1 MRRCVTS
8 AIAGAVL
15 LALAPPAAAQEAPAS
30 LKEITTLASTHQ
42 GLPPVAERVP
52 QEPLVVDLTA
62 KGREPGVYGGDLNT
76 LIGRSKDKRLIN
88 VWGYAR
94 LVGYDENLE
103 LVPDILKDIEVEDGA
118 SFTLTLRKGHKWSDG
133 APFTS
138 EDLRYYWED
147 IVNNEELTPSG
158 LPPFLLVDGKPPVF
172 EVLDET
178 SVRYTWDAPNPIFL
192 PALAASRP
200 PFIYRPS
207 HYLKQFNPKYGDADA
222 IQKMADAAKV
232 RGWAPLHNLRDDM
245 YDGDN
250 IEIPSLQPWV
260 SSAGG
265 SDRRIIMVRNPY
277 FHRVTTTGD
286 QLPYIDRVVMTVV
299 DDSLIATKTQAGET
313 DLQAR
318 GLNFADIAVLKRGE
332 GNGYKTQ
339 LWPDAKANAI
349 ALYPNLTTADAT
361 WRGLLRDSRFRHALS
376 LALDRDLINRVL
388 FFGLATPSNN
398 YVLPESPLFKEADRT
413 IWAEFDIDR
422 ANALLDEMGLTE
434 RRDGIRLGP
443 DGRKLELIVET
454 AGENEIE
461 IDALELIRDM
471 WKEIGVG
478 LYSKPS
484 QRDVLRNRAFSG
496 ELVMSVWSGY
506 DNGIPTANM
515 SPEERVPVSTVF
527 LSGPAW
533 GAFHMS
539 AGESGEEAD
548 YPPAAKLF
556 EYYEDWRKAESEAE
570 QHAAWT
576 AILDLHAEETLS
588 IGTVAGVSQPVVVT
602 SRLHNVPEQAIFG
615 WDPGAHFGIYRMD
628 EFWIEAAR

>member
-1 MRRCVTS
+1 
-8 AIAGAVL
+8 
-15 LALAPPAAAQEAPAS
+15 
-30 LKEITTLASTHQ
+30 LKEIPTLANTHK
-42 GLPPVAERVP
+42 GLQPVAERVP
-52 QEPLVVDLTA
+52 QESLVVDLA
-62 KGREPGVYGGDLNT
+62 VKGREPGVHGGDLDT

-94 LVGYDENLE
+94 LVGYDQDLE
-103 LVPDILKDIEVEDGA
+103 LVPDLLKDIEVEDGA

-133 APFTS
+133 APFTA
-138 EDLRYYWED
+138 EDFRYWWED
-147 IVNNEELTPSG
+147 NANNEELAPSG
-158 LPPFLLVDGKPPVF
+158 PPPFMLVDGKPPVF
-172 EVLDET
+172 EILDEAT
-178 SVRYTWDAPNPIFL
+178 VRYTWDAPNPIFL

-207 HYLKQFNPKYGDADA
+207 HYLKTFNPKYGDPDA
-222 IQKMADAAKV
+222 IQAMADAARV
-232 RGWAPLHNLRDDM
+232 RNWAPLHNLRDDM

-250 IEIPSLQPWV
+250 IEIPSLQPWIT
-260 SSAGG
+260 SAGG
-265 SDRRIIMVRNPY
+265 SDRRVIMVRNPY

-299 DDSLIATKTQAGET
+299 DDGLIATKTQAGET

-332 GNGYKTQ
+332 AKGYQTR

-349 ALYPNLTTADAT
+349 ALYPNLTTTDAT
-361 WRGLLRDSRFRHALS
+361 WRELLRDARFRHALS
-376 LALDRDLINRVL
+376 LAIDRDLINRVL

-398 YVLPESPLFKEADRT
+398 YVLPESPLYKEADRT
-413 IWAEFDIDR
+413 LWAGHDVAK

-434 RRDGIRLGP
+434 RSSDGIRHAP

-471 WKEIGVG
+471 WNEVGIG
-478 LYSKPS
+478 LHSKPS

-515 SPEERVPVSTVF
+515 SPEERVPVSTIF

-539 AGESGEEAD
+539 GGETGTEPD
-548 YPPAAKLF
+548 YPLATKLF
-556 EYYEDWRKAESEAE
+556 AHYEDWRKAESEEE

-588 IGTVAGVSQPVVVT
+588 IGTVAGVSQPVVVS
-602 SRLHNVPEQAIFG
+602 SRLHNVPEKAIYG
-615 WDPGAHFGIYRMD
+615 WDPGAQFGIYRMD
-628 EFWIEAAR
+628 EFWLDPAAR